1 MTIILRPYQIK
12 ALDDVRAA
20 YRSGKRAPLLVSPTG
35 SGKTVMFSSVANG
48 VKQRGKR
55 VIILCHRSELIEQ
68 IDRALRD
75 VGLVP
80 GIISADRAESPRAPV
95 QVASVMTL
103 IRRLE
108 RTPPPDL
115 IICDEA
121 HHCIASSSWGR
132 VIGHWPQALVLGV
145 TATPIRLSG
154 EGLDDVFDTLVQG
167 PTVQE
172 LIGLGAL
179 SPVTVYAPPGPDL
192 SGVHMRMGE
201 YIASE
206 LSEVMSKSRV
216 VGDAVEHYTR
226 HAAGRPA
233 IAFCVS
239 VKHAT
244 AVAEQFRKGGYTSV
258 SIDGSLDGSLRRTIV
273 RDFTAGRINVLT
285 SCDLISEGF
294 DVPRVE
300 VGLLLR
306 PTKST
311 GLYLQQCGRVLRPF
325 PGKERALIL
334 DHAGNTLKHGLPT
347 AHREW
352 SLAGRVVDGCGKA
365 GDREV
370 SSVRVCGRCFAANA
384 STRRE
389 CGECGELFEV
399 KGRSPSQ
406 LAGTLRE
413 IHDDGVP
420 LAAGAGQA
428 QRRTR
433 APNAANDLA
442 GLIALGEMR
451 GYRNPAGW
459 AKHILEA
466 REKKKAALMKEIQIE
481 TP

>member
-1 MTIILRPYQIK
+1 VTIILRPYQIK

-35 SGKTVMFSSVANG
+35 SGKTVMFSHVANG

-55 VIILCHRSELIEQ
+55 VIILCHRAELIEQ
-68 IDRALRD
+68 IERALRD
-75 VGLVP
+75 VGLIP
-80 GIISADRAESPRAPV
+80 GIIAADRAESPRAPV
-95 QVASVMTL
+95 QVASVMSL
-103 IRRLE
+103 LRRLE
-108 RTPPPDL
+108 RTPAPDL

-121 HHCIASSSWGR
+121 HHCISTSSWGK
-132 VIGHWPQALVLGV
+132 VIKHWPQALVLGV

-167 PTVQE
+167 PTVRE
-172 LIGLGAL
+172 LIEIGSL

-192 SGVHMRMGE
+192 SGVHIRMGE

-206 LSEVMSKSRV
+206 LSEVMSKSTV

-226 HAAGRPA
+226 HAPGRPA

-239 VKHAT
+239 VKHAI

-258 SIDGSLDGSLRRTIV
+258 NIDGSLDASIRRTIV

-306 PTKST
+306 PTQSL

-334 DHAGNTLKHGLPT
+334 DHAGNTFKHGLPG
-347 AHREW
+347 ADREW
-352 SLAGRVVDGCGKA
+352 SLAGRVGDGRGKA
-365 GDREV
+365 GDSPIV
-370 SSVRVCGRCFAANA
+370 SVRVCGRCFAANA

-389 CGECGELFEV
+389 CGECGELFET
-399 KGRSPSQ
+399 KARAPAQ
-406 LAGTLRE
+406 LAGTLQE
-413 IHDDGVP
+413 VTDDGVP
-420 LAAGAGQA
+420 HASGASEEK
-428 QRRTR
+428 RRKRT
-433 APNAANDLA
+433 PNAANDLA

-466 REKKKAALMKEIQIE
+466 REKKKAALMQEIQL
-481 TP
+481 